1 MVCLILT
8 SCTDGNTT
16 IIVTNP
22 TQSPTLVPYIGFH
35 VPIVGYPGICFS
47 VESVE
52 IVNCPCTVTQQT
64 PVEIDKTNL
73 SKTNVIG
80 QNLCGC
86 TVPFTCYILTPCDPA
101 LPTFYT
107 EQNLNPYVGTTITFF
122 GQDGT
127 CYTVTGSLNIPT
139 TISVVAVNCIT
150 TCECVLPVCGCP
162 DGFTLNVETGLCDG
176 ILETTPTAS
185 QYTLEVI
192 PGSSGIASYGFYGA
206 DFYANID
213 ALSKPLLPVK
223 FGVYSPPTG
232 YPYTKLKDFISNPCI
247 IVNTVVNSLWQNRS
261 NIIGVWASGFEPGVP
276 QGPIGL
282 NFCYEVSVT
291 KEYYIGIAADD
302 SFQLYIDSVLIV
314 NHLVEGWAFTNFKI
328 LPITL
333 SAGQHVIEL
342 VMQDTGSAGSFIAF
356 ELYDVPSYAV
366 LQACTTA
373 NNTPGATDLN
383 QYIIFST
390 LEKKTPPGQTWDSGL
405 YYGYNCPVGYALN
418 TCGLPMCVQNASIAQ
433 TPCFTWQ
440 ITFCDGTGLEPI
452 ITSTDLALYVGGV
465 YTICYTDG
473 EVNICACG
481 SVTKIDAQEAPAFT
495 GTFSEIAYDC
505 CEKCMQT
512 CYLLTD
518 CQGAVDPIIT
528 CTDLSQY
535 VNMIVKL
542 SHCGNICW
550 KVEESETCDGSI
562 LLGNVVNHFVPE
574 PVIKTKCI
582 YKINV
587 DKAFINDLISYSIVI
602 NGTLYEYDYIDYITL
617 LSDLNDL
624 NLGTFY
630 STGLEIGVTGTEEY
644 GLLCLIRK
652 GKPKIC
658 TEPVCTTY
666 TQTCSYIGLELD
678 DNKLPSP
685 VITITINAQSYTHTF
700 NNRNVLAL
708 LAWLNSLNLGTF
720 GGNIISG
727 IFYIT
732 VYDAENYGNIVNGE
746 TITLTTTCS
755 VDLDFV
761 QACTDCLPPL
771 PPAPVFDLH
780 LRRIKPGYFST
791 NSCITTEYMERVNCN
806 FAKQVYDD
814 MLIRRYG
821 ITVCC
826 DHDVNSWDI
835 KKQVLDLEL
844 LGDPSLCKSTICYC
858 LAPCLID
865 VIFTLTPVC
874 LAPALIDVTF
884 DNLCYPPEVVD
895 VTICAQTTELPC
907 NCYVLVGTSYTVDW
921 LDCCGD
927 FQSTTFTNNSTI
939 CAHYIPVIR
948 SGSVVITS
956 GGDCGS
962 VSCVA
967 PPPICRCYNVIPK
980 KAGSV
985 VSYDTCNGIPVTV
998 TSLAVPIDNTGVVVP
1013 YSMCSSSVPVAVF
1026 PTSVNSITPTGFCN
1040 VECGLTSICYCYQIV
1055 VTSTNLEPATIQVNT
1070 NACDGVIP
1078 PNVIT
1083 STVTSGTDLYICSK
1097 RFPVVTSATPNA
1109 SINIKIRSTLNCLTG
1124 DCVAP

>member
-8 SCTDGNTT
+8 SCTAGNNT
-16 IIVTNP
+16 IIITNP
-22 TQSPTLVPYIGFH
+22 TQSPTLVPYVGFH

-107 EQNLNPYVGTTITFF
+107 EQNLNPYVNQTITFF
-122 GQDGT
+122 GQGGT
-127 CYTVTGSLNIPT
+127 CYTVTGSINIPSG
-139 TISVVAVNCIT
+139 IDVVAVECIA
-150 TCECVLPVCGCP
+150 TCQCNIPVCGCP
-162 DGFTLNVETGLCDG
+162 EGFTLNENGECVGL
-176 ILETTPTAS
+176 LNTPPVLNQTTYIAGPADNSICYWGVKGATFYPNITNNTFPIVAS
-185 QYTLEVI
+185 GGNV
-192 PGSSGIASYGFYGA
+192 SGVCA
-206 DFYANID
+206 
-213 ALSKPLLPVK
+213 PL
-223 FGVYSPPTG
+223 SPPSATI
-232 YPYTKLKDFISNPCI
+232 TTLTDSSSNILIPT
-247 IVNTVVNSLWQNRS
+247 NTVINNVWGWVYDSGRLATVGISTVPVTAALNQW
-261 NIIGVWASGFEPGVP
+261 IGFTFCETLITTKTYYV
-276 QGPIGL
+276 GL
-282 NFCYEVSVT
+282 A
-291 KEYYIGIAADD
+291 GDD
-302 SFQLYIDSVLIV
+302 SYRFYINGQLVIDHSSAGFGFVD
-314 NHLVEGWAFTNFKI
+314 WKI
-328 LPITL
+328 FPITL
-333 SAGQHVIEL
+333 NAGINIFDTRVYNTGGPTGLGFEVYDATLAEL
-342 VMQDTGSAGSFIAF
+342 
-356 ELYDVPSYAV
+356 LAV
-366 LQACTTA
+366 TTA
-373 NNTPGATDLN
+373 NSTPGPTDLN

-390 LEKKTPPGQTWDSGL
+390 IDKIGQTWEIGETSG
-405 YYGYNCPVGYALN
+405 YTCPNGYSLN
-418 TCGLPMCVQNASIAQ
+418 TCDGIVCSQIATIPQ
-433 TPCFTWQ
+433 TPCFAWQ

-452 ITSTDLALYVGGV
+452 ITSTDLTLYVGGV
-465 YTICYTDG
+465 YTICYYDG
-473 EVNICACG
+473 ETSICGCG
-481 SVTKIDAQEAPAFT
+481 SVTQIDAQEAPAFT

-505 CEKCMQT
+505 CEKCMQV

-528 CTDLSQY
+528 CTDLSNY
-535 VNMIVKL
+535 VNQIVKL
-542 SHCGNICW
+542 SNCGNICW
-550 KVEESETCDGSI
+550 IVSTSETCDGSI
-562 LLGNVVNHFVPE
+562 LLGTVLEEFV
-574 PVIKTKCI
+574 
-582 YKINV
+582 
-587 DKAFINDLISYSIVI
+587 
-602 NGTLYEYDYIDYITL
+602 
-617 LSDLNDL
+617 
-624 NLGTFY
+624 
-630 STGLEIGVTGTEEY
+630 
-644 GLLCLIRK
+644 
-652 GKPKIC
+652 
-658 TEPVCTTY
+658 
-666 TQTCSYIGLELD
+666 TCE
-678 DNKLPSP
+678 
-685 VITITINAQSYTHTF
+685 H
-700 NNRNVLAL
+700 
-708 LAWLNSLNLGTF
+708 
-720 GGNIISG
+720 
-727 IFYIT
+727 
-732 VYDAENYGNIVNGE
+732 
-746 TITLTTTCS
+746 
-755 VDLDFV
+755 
-761 QACTDCLPPL
+761 CLPPPPL
-771 PPAPVFDLH
+771 PPVFDLH
-780 LRRIKPGYFST
+780 PRRIKPGYFST

-874 LAPALIDVTF
+874 LAPALIDATF

-907 NCYVLVGTSYTVDW
+907 NCYILVGTSYTVDW

-927 FQSTTFTNNSTI
+927 FQSDTFTNNSTI

-962 VSCVA
+962 ESCVA

-1097 RFPVVTSATPNA
+1097 RFPVVTSASSNA
-1109 SINIKIRSTLNCLTG
+1109 SINIRIRSTLNCLTG